1 MTYIDY
7 LNRFNCWLE
16 TNALPAHSQ
25 LMYFKLLNV
34 FNRAGWPKD
43 VGVDN
48 RRMEMML
55 DGAAKSTVIRARDR
69 LISAGFIAYQKG
81 KKGLPNRYILKDI
94 SKIVFTG
101 DTENATDSAT
111 ENATDSATFSAT
123 ENATHIKT
131 KTKKKNNTP
140 YHPPGEFDAFWSE
153 YPRKAGKGAAE
164 KAWKKISPDAE
175 TVRLILSAL
184 EAQKGCE
191 QWQRE
196 NGQYIPYPATWLNQ
210 RRWEDEPDVSAPQRR
225 ILT

>member
-55 DGAAKSTVIRARDR
+55 DGLSLPAVIRARDR

-81 KKGLPNRYILKDI
+81 KKGAPNRYVLKEGPPI
-94 SKIVFTG
+94 QLFCV
-101 DTENATDSAT
+101 TESVTDSVT
-111 ENATDSATFSAT
+111 ESVTDSVT
-123 ENATHIKT
+123 ESVTHI

-140 YHPPGEFDAFWSE
+140 YHPPGKFDAFWSA
-153 YPRKAGKGAAE
+153 YPRKVGKGAAE

-175 TVRLILSAL
+175 TVSLILSAL
-184 EAQKGCE
+184 EVQKGCE
-191 QWQRE
+191 QWRRE

-210 RRWEDEPDVSAPQRR
+210 RRWEDEPNVSVPQRR
-225 ILT
+225 VLT